1 MHQPSEETSSN
12 KPRQQ
17 RLSRSNLGDLTELFS
32 TVNVRSVALTGLF
45 ILAVFAALKVA
56 SVFFVPLTLALLLNF
71 VFAST
76 IRTLERI
83 WVPPPL
89 GALLVLGCLIGAVG
103 FGAYQ
108 LAVPARDWLTKL
120 PVTARQIERKLVDI
134 KRSIRTMT
142 RAGQEVDRLT
152 DMGESGEKTQKV
164 EVRKPSIGETLLE
177 PTQDFLIGA
186 GTVLILLFFLL
197 SSGDLFLRK
206 LVTVLPTLEDKKAA
220 VEISRQ
226 IERDISRYLL
236 SISIINAF
244 FGAAIGVAMF
254 FLGLPNPL
262 LWGVMAGLLHFIPF
276 LGAMIGMTVVTLVA
290 AVTLDGLSAILL
302 VPAAYLA
309 LNLLEEYVCVPFI
322 LGRRLMLNPVVLFIW
337 LIFWGWMWSIP
348 GALMA
353 VPLLAILKIVCDH
366 LPPLAPLAEF
376 IEQ

>member
-1 MHQPSEETSSN
+1 MLEPSEESSD
-12 KPRQQ
+12 KPR
-17 RLSRSNLGDLTELFS
+17 RRRSPRSNLGDLAELFS

-45 ILAVFAALKVA
+45 ILAVFATLKVA
-56 SVFFVPLTLALLLNF
+56 GVFFVPLTLALLLNF

-76 IRTLERI
+76 IRTLQRI
-83 WVPPPL
+83 WIPPPL
-89 GALLVLGCLIGAVG
+89 GAVLVLGCLIGTVS
-103 FGAYQ
+103 FGVYK

-142 RAGQEVDRLT
+142 QAGQEVDRLT
-152 DMGESGEKTQKV
+152 DMSGSGEKTQKV
-164 EVRKPSIGETLLE
+164 EVKKPSIGETLLE

-197 SSGDLFLRK
+197 ASGDLFLRK

-262 LWGVMAGLLHFIPF
+262 LWGVMAGLLHFVPF
-276 LGAMIGMTVVTLVA
+276 LGAMVGITVVTLVA

-309 LNLLEEYVCVPFI
+309 LNLLEEYVCVPLV

>member
-1 MHQPSEETSSN
+1 MRESSEEPSS
-12 KPRQQ
+12 KRRRQ
-17 RLSRSNLGDLTELFS
+17 RSPRSNPGDLAELFS
-32 TVNVRSVALTGLF
+32 AVNVRSVALTGMF
-45 ILAVFAALKVA
+45 ILAVFAALKAA

-76 IRTLERI
+76 IRALERI
-83 WVPPPL
+83 WIPPPL
-89 GALLVLGCLIGAVG
+89 GAVLVLGCLIGAAG
-103 FGAYQ
+103 FGAYK

-120 PVTARQIERKLVDI
+120 PVTARQIERKLAEI
-134 KRSIRTMT
+134 KRSVRTMT

-152 DMGESGEKTQKV
+152 DMGDSGEKTQKV
-164 EVRKPSIGETLLE
+164 EVKKPSIGETLLE
-177 PTQDFLIGA
+177 PTQDFLIGT

-226 IERDISRYLL
+226 IERDISRYLV

-276 LGAMIGMTVVTLVA
+276 LGAMIGITVVTLVA

-309 LNLLEEYVCVPFI
+309 LNLLEEYVCVPLA
-322 LGRRLMLNPVVLFIW
+322 LGRRFMLNPVVLFVW
-337 LIFWGWMWSIP
+337 LIFWGWMWSVP

-366 LPPLAPLAEF
+366 LPPLAPLGEF
-376 IEQ
+376 IER

>member
-1 MHQPSEETSSN
+1 MLESPQESSA
-12 KPRQQ
+12 KPRHPFP
-17 RLSRSNLGDLTELFS
+17 RRGDLGDLAELFR
-32 TVNVRSVALTGLF
+32 TVNVRSVALTGMF
-45 ILAVFAALKVA
+45 ILAVFAALKLA
-56 SVFFVPLTLALLLNF
+56 SVFFVPLTLALLLSF

-83 WVPPPL
+83 WIPPPL
-89 GALLVLGCLIGAVG
+89 GAVLVLGCLIGAVS
-103 FGAYQ
+103 FGAYK
-108 LAVPARDWLTKL
+108 LALPARDWLTKL
-120 PVTARQIERKLVDI
+120 PVTARQVERKFGDI
-134 KRSIRTMT
+134 KKSIRTMT
-142 RAGQEVDRLT
+142 QAGQEVDRLT
-152 DMGESGEKTQKV
+152 DMTGSGEKTQKV
-164 EVRKPSIGETLLE
+164 EVKKPSIGETLLE

-276 LGAMIGMTVVTLVA
+276 LGAMVGITVVSLVA
-290 AVTLDGLSAILL
+290 AVTLDGLGAILL

-309 LNLLEEYVCVPFI
+309 LNLLEEYVCVPLV
-322 LGRRLMLNPVVLFIW
+322 LGRRLMLNPVVLFVW

-366 LPPLAPLAEF
+366 LPPLAPLGEF

>member
-1 MHQPSEETSSN
+1 MRQPSEEPSS
-12 KPRQQ
+12 KPRHQ
-17 RLSRSNLGDLTELFS
+17 RLPRSNLGDLAELFS

-45 ILAVFAALKVA
+45 ILAVFATLKVA

-83 WVPPPL
+83 WIPPPL
-89 GALLVLGCLIGAVG
+89 GAVLVLGCLIGAVS
-103 FGAYQ
+103 FGVYK

-120 PVTARQIERKLVDI
+120 PVTARQIERKLADV

-152 DMGESGEKTQKV
+152 DMGDSGEKTQKV
-164 EVRKPSIGETLLE
+164 EVKKPSIGETLLE
-177 PTQDFLIGA
+177 PTQDFLVGT

-220 VEISRQ
+220 VDISRQ

-236 SISIINAF
+236 SISIINAI
-244 FGAAIGVAMF
+244 FGTAIGVAMF
-254 FLGLPNPL
+254 LLGLPNPL

-276 LGAMIGMTVVTLVA
+276 LGAMIGITVVTLVA
-290 AVTLDGLSAILL
+290 AVTLDGPSAILL

-309 LNLLEEYVCVPFI
+309 LNLLEEYVCLPLV
-322 LGRRLMLNPVVLFIW
+322 LGRRLMLNPVVLFVW

-376 IEQ
+376 IGQ